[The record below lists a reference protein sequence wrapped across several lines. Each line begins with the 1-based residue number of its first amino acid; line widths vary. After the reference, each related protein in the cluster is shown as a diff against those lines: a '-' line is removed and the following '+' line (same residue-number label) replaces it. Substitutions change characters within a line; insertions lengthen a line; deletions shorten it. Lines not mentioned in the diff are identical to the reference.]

1 MPRRAAKGTGNA
13 ILVTLKQPYR
23 GETLWLFGGKAAI
36 YDYLPSSIVGI
47 AKTTL
52 QSHVNLDQQ
61 PYENNFCT
69 IQRITLY
76 RKRQAASND
85 QQEL

>member
-1 MPRRAAKGTGNA
+1 MTKRAAQGTGNA
-13 ILVTLKQPYR
+13 VLVILKQPYK
-23 GETLWLFGGKAAI
+23 GATLWLFGGKAAI
-36 YDYLPSSIVGI
+36 YDYLPMSIVGI

-61 PYENNFCT
+61 PYENNYCT

-76 RKRQAASND
+76 RKRQTTD
-85 QQEL
+85 KQQPQ

>member
-1 MPRRAAKGTGNA
+1 MTKRAAKGTANA
-13 ILVTLKQPYR
+13 VLVTLKQPYN
-23 GETLWLFGGKAAI
+23 GQTVWLFGSKAAI
-36 YDYLPSSIVGI
+36 YDYLPSTIVGI

-52 QSHVNLDQQ
+52 QSRINIDQQ

-76 RKRQAASND
+76 RKRQTTNNS
-85 QQEL
+85 QQE

>member
-1 MPRRAAKGTGNA
+1 M
-13 ILVTLKQPYR
+13 LVILKQPYR
-23 GETLWLFGGKAAI
+23 GQTLWLFGSKAAI
-36 YDYLPSSIVGI
+36 YDYLPMSIVGI

-52 QSHVNLDQQ
+52 QSHVNLDKQ

-76 RKRQAASND
+76 RKRQTTDNTE
-85 QQEL
+85 QK

>member
-1 MPRRAAKGTGNA
+1 MTRKRAAKGTTNG

-23 GETLWLFGGKAAI
+23 GKTLWLFGCKAAI
-36 YDYLPSSIVGI
+36 YDHLPSSVVGI

-52 QSHVNLDQQ
+52 QSHVNLQQ

-76 RKRQAASND
+76 RKRQTTQNNEP
-85 QQEL
+85 Q

>member
-1 MPRRAAKGTGNA
+1 MTRRAAKGTANA
-13 ILVTLKQPYR
+13 VLVTLKQPYR
-23 GETLWLFGGKAAI
+23 GQTLWLFGGKAAI
-36 YDYLPSSIVGI
+36 YDYLPMSIVGI

-52 QSHVNLDQQ
+52 QSHVNLQQ

-76 RKRQAASND
+76 RKRQTTQNNEP
-85 QQEL
+85 Q

>member
-1 MPRRAAKGTGNA
+1 M
-13 ILVTLKQPYR
+13 LVTLKQPYR
-23 GETLWLFGGKAAI
+23 GQTLWLFGGKAAI
-36 YDYLPSSIVGI
+36 YDYLPMSIVGI

-76 RKRQAASND
+76 RKRQTAYNKQA
-85 QQEL
+85 Q

>member
-1 MPRRAAKGTGNA
+1 MTRRAAKGTGNA
-13 ILVTLKQPYR
+13 VLVILKQPYR
-23 GETLWLFGGKAAI
+23 GRTLWLFGGKAAI
-36 YDYLPSSIVGI
+36 YDYLPMSIVGI

-76 RKRQAASND
+76 RKRQTTD
-85 QQEL
+85 KQQPQ

>member
-1 MPRRAAKGTGNA
+1 MLKKPYKG
-13 ILVTLKQPYR
+13 K
-23 GETLWLFGGKAAI
+23 TLWLFGGKAAI
-36 YDYLPSSIVGI
+36 YDYLPMSIVGI

-76 RKRQAASND
+76 RKRQTTD
-85 QQEL
+85 KQQPQ

>member
-1 MPRRAAKGTGNA
+1 MTRRAAKGTANA
-13 ILVTLKQPYR
+13 VLVTLKQPYW
-23 GETLWLFGGKAAI
+23 GQTLWLFGGKAAI
-36 YDYLPSSIVGI
+36 YDYLPMSVVGI

-52 QSHVNLDQQ
+52 QSHVNLQQ

-76 RKRQAASND
+76 RKRQTTQNNEP
-85 QQEL
+85 Q

>member
-1 MPRRAAKGTGNA
+1 MTRRAAKGTANA
-13 ILVTLKQPYR
+13 VLVTLKQPYR
-23 GETLWLFGGKAAI
+23 GQTLWLFGGKAAI
-36 YDYLPSSIVGI
+36 YDYLPMSVVGI

-52 QSHVNLDQQ
+52 QSHVNLQQ

-76 RKRQAASND
+76 RKRQTTQNNEP
-85 QQEL
+85 Q